1 MPANQ
6 NERSREKFV
15 AYSDTQLFI
24 NGTWRPSHSG
34 RTIDVLNPATEE
46 TIGTVAHADR
56 ADLDE
61 ALAAAAAG
69 FKLWRAVPAFER
81 CRIMRKAA
89 SIMRERNDENA
100 TPLTLEPGMKLAVY
114 QNEVTDA

>member
-1 MPANQ
+1 M
-6 NERSREKFV
+6 

-56 ADLDE
+56 SDLDE

-69 FKLWRAVPAFER
+69 FKVWRAVSAFDR
-81 CRIMRKAA
+81 CKIMRKAA
-89 SIMRERNDENA
+89 GHHARAQRRDRA
-100 TPLTLEPGMKLAVY
+100 A
-114 QNEVTDA
+114 A

>member
-1 MPANQ
+1 LASK
-6 NERSREKFV
+6 ETLDREARGTIPCTATKTSAIRESFV

-56 ADLDE
+56 DE
-61 ALAAAAAG
+61 ALAAAAKFITQTGA
-69 FKLWRAVPAFER
+69 
-81 CRIMRKAA
+81 
-89 SIMRERNDENA
+89 
-100 TPLTLEPGMKLAVY
+100 
-114 QNEVTDA
+114 